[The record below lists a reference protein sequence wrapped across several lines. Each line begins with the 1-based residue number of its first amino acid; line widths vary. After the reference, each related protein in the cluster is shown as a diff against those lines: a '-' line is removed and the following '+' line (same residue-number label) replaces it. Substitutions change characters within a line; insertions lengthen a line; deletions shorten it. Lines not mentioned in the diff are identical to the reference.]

1 MPSVAHRSKVRRAER
16 AVLLRVGNINLV
28 PLVDIL
34 TSIVFFSL
42 LTYTGEQLLRLTAY
56 DLSLPPQV
64 VTAPS
69 PTSATT
75 PPTLNLLLAVRVEPN
90 RITVEHSEENG
101 FRQVI
106 EGTSEQ
112 SLGQLGALMRQIH
125 ERYSQNN
132 DVMVV
137 PNDEVSYDNVVKVL
151 EQLRLAN
158 YRNIS
163 LASRA
168 RGEPAAGAA
177 GTAGGATR
185 TSGGEVTR

>member
-1 MPSVAHRSKVRRAER
+1 MPSAAHRSKIRRAER
-16 AVLLRVGNINLV
+16 AVLLQHGNINLV

-34 TSIVFFSL
+34 TTVVFFSL
-42 LTYTGEQLLRLTAY
+42 LTYTGEQMLRLTAY

-64 VTAPS
+64 VTQPTPS
-69 PTSATT
+69 TSTT

-106 EGTSEQ
+106 NGTDSA
-112 SLGQLGALMRQIH
+112 SLGQLRSLMTQIH

-132 DVMVV
+132 DVTVV

-151 EQLRLAN
+151 EQIRLAN

-168 RGEPAAGAA
+168 RGEAGAAGAA
-177 GTAGGATR
+177 AGTR

>member
-1 MPSVAHRSKVRRAER
+1 MPSVAHRSKIRRAER
-16 AVLLRVGNINLV
+16 AVLLQHGNINLV

-64 VTAPS
+64 VTAPQ
-69 PTSATT
+69 PTSSTT

-112 SLGQLGALMRQIH
+112 SLGQLRSLMQQIH

-132 DVMVV
+132 DVTVV

-151 EQLRLAN
+151 EQIRLAN

-177 GTAGGATR
+177 GTAAGTR